1 MANFM
6 NDSIG
11 GAGAF
16 AAGGPGFGGWSGIPY
31 PFPVGNYGGDGLNG
45 ITGLAAIALLAG
57 GGFGNWNRGGH
68 HDHGCPR
75 DCGDVNSSAAVAAI
89 LAGVNNLSTAVPT
102 AALETQGTINTAIGS
117 LALGTQQGLSDVKD
131 SVQVAGAANLAAICN
146 VERSVLTST
155 ASLLSAVKDSQ
166 YATAVAVRDDGD
178 KTRAQMALY
187 HEANLQ
193 RQLGVAEAALAEER
207 SSRRIRD
214 VEVSINQTQTNT
226 QVQAQ
231 AQAQQQQQAQF
242 LAGILAEIRNLAGDI
257 QAVKQGQV
265 IFNSGTMAASGTQA
279 AANTK
284 VA

>member
-1 MANFM
+1 MANFV

-16 AAGGPGFGGWSGIPY
+16 AAGGGFGGGWGGIPY
-31 PFPVGNYGGDGLNG
+31 PFPVGSYNNGDGIGG
-45 ITGLAAIALLAG
+45 IGGLLALGLIAG
-57 GGFGNWNRGGH
+57 GGFGGFGRDRGHG
-68 HDHGCPR
+68 HDHCC
-75 DCGDVNSSAAVAAI
+75 DDNNNVATAAI

-117 LALGTQQGLSDVKD
+117 LALGTQQGLSNVKD
-131 SVQVAGAANLAAICN
+131 SVQVAGAACLNATN
-146 VERSVLTST
+146 TVERSVLTS
-155 ASLLSAVKDSQ
+155 SAVLASAIADSK
-166 YATAVAVRDDGD
+166 YATAVAIRDDGD
-178 KTRAQMALY
+178 KTRAQIALY

-214 VEVSINQTQTNT
+214 VEVSITQTQTNT

-231 AQAQQQQQAQF
+231 AQQQQQQQAQF